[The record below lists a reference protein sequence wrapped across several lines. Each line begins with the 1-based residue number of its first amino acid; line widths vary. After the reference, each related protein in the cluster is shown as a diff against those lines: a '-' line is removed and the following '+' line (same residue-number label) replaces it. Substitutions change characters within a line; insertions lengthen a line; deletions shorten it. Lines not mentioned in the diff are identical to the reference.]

1 MVSKEEV
8 KQIAEMCKLK
18 LSQEETDI
26 FIAMFSNVLEQVEKL
41 NTVDTDGV
49 GALNFLNLK
58 EKSLREDIVEDSL
71 NREEVLK
78 NAPEQEYGYFKL
90 LRVMD

>member
-49 GALNFLNLK
+49 EALNFLNLK

>member
-8 KQIAEMCKLK
+8 KQIAEMCKIK
-18 LSQEETDI
+18 ISQEETDI
-26 FIAMFSNVLEQVEKL
+26 FISMFSNVLKQVEKL

-49 GALNFLNLK
+49 EALNFLNLK
-58 EKSLREDIVEDSL
+58 EKSLREDTVEESL

>member
-18 LSQEETDI
+18 LSQEEADI

-49 GALNFLNLK
+49 EALNFLNLK

>member
-8 KQIAEMCKLK
+8 KQTAEMCKLK

-49 GALNFLNLK
+49 EALNFLNLK

>member
-58 EKSLREDIVEDSL
+58 EKSLREDIVEESL